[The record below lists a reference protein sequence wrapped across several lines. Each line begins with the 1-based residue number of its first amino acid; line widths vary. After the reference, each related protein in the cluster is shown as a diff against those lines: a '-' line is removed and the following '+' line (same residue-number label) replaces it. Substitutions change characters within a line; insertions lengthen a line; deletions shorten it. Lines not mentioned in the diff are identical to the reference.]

1 MKLTSYWLDTSQPFA
16 HGSSKPL
23 EGHYD
28 VAVVGGGLTGS
39 SAALALAKKGARV
52 ALLDAETI
60 GNAASGRNG
69 GMCNNGFAQNYAIMA
84 GKHGKAAN
92 ALYKA
97 FDAGVDMVE
106 RLVQEEKIDCSF
118 SRVGKPKLAAK
129 PEHYDMLARSQQLL
143 AANVDPGTR
152 MIARADLRTE
162 VGTNRYYGG
171 LLFPKSA
178 SMHVGRFVRGLAT
191 AAARRGS
198 GVPGSCRSSAP
209 ITA

>member
-1 MKLTSYWLDTSQPFA
+1 MKLTSYWLDTSQPFDR
-16 HGSSKPL
+16 GSPKPL

-39 SAALALAKKGARV
+39 SAAFALAKKGARV
-52 ALLDAETI
+52 ALLEAETI

-69 GMCNNGFAQNYAIMA
+69 GMCNNGFAQNYAVMA
-84 GKHGKAAN
+84 GKHGKDAAN

-106 RLVQEEKIDCSF
+106 RLVQEEGIDCSF
-118 SRVGKPKLAAK
+118 ARVGKLKLAAK
-129 PEHYDMLARSQQLL
+129 PEHYDMLAHSQELL
-143 AANVDPGTR
+143 AANVDPETR

-171 LLFPKSA
+171 LLFP
-178 SMHVGRFVRGLAT
+178 
-191 AAARRGS
+191 
-198 GVPGSCRSSAP
+198 
-209 ITA
+209 